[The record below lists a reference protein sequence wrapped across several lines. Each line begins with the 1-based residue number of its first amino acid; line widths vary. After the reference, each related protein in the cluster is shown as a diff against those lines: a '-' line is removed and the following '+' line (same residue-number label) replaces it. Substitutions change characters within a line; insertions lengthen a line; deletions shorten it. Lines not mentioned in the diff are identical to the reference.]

1 MGTFVESSF
10 EASDR
15 TPLWVR
21 QWMPEGEPCSVI
33 FVAHGGADHGGRF
46 AHLAKRWSSQGALV
60 VAHDH
65 RGQGRSGG
73 PPGHVDSF
81 AQYWNDLN
89 ELQAKIRQEAKVE
102 HLPWFLFGHSMG
114 GLVTLGYLCEF
125 QSSASSLP
133 RGAIVSAPLL
143 GLAMKVNP
151 LKELLG
157 RIMLR
162 IAPTFAVDPKL
173 PAEYLCRDA
182 AVVEDYRSDPKRTR
196 VVSAGWA
203 RAMDLAMARVHRQ
216 VSSVTTPLFWY
227 AGDADKICD
236 IEQSRRAFATLKA
249 PTGNDQTFESFPG
262 YFHELHNEPHD
273 LREPV
278 LVKIDNWMATRL

>member
-10 EASDR
+10 ETSDR
-15 TPLWVR
+15 TSLWVR

-46 AHLAKRWSSQGALV
+46 THLAKRWSSQGALV

-151 LKELLG
+151 FKELLG

-203 RAMDLAMARVHRQ
+203 RGHGFSDGPCTRAGELSDYAF
-216 VSSVTTPLFWY
+216 SGTP
-227 AGDADKICD
+227 
-236 IEQSRRAFATLKA
+236 
-249 PTGNDQTFESFPG
+249 
-262 YFHELHNEPHD
+262 
-273 LREPV
+273 
-278 LVKIDNWMATRL
+278 ATRTGFVISNKAAARSLPSRHQRVMIKPSKVSPVTSTSFTTSHTIYANRCS